1 MFIIKLFTGLEPPH
15 IYKPKLA
22 TRGCQ
27 AFSLNSNIQYYFGLG
42 IFFFSNTWYLRD
54 EQPKVSNNHNI
65 STLSLINF
73 RYTNEPTDVPCI
85 LKIFEIHNNDKL
97 N

>member
-15 IYKPKLA
+15 IYKTKLA

-42 IFFFSNTWYLRD
+42 IFFFSNTWCLRD
-54 EQPKVSNNHNI
+54 NI

-73 RYTNEPTDVPCI
+73 RYTNDPTYVPCI